1 MKNKIIIAIIMIC
14 LVSGIGITAGITAIQ
29 RPDTTLDLNQT
40 TKDALS
46 WRLDIPNDITK
57 YLEKTVCDVEICKTP
72 FKIEGSIDVVIEVPH
87 RYCSKDNHELVLT
100 NNVTFE
106 CLEYTTYTPQEIK
119 ISTDNKI
126 KSRLI
131 GISNAEANRK
141 TKTET
146 PKDIIIKSG
155 KTTTTIGVVIK

>member
-14 LVSGIGITAGITAIQ
+14 LVSGIGITTGITAIQ

-87 RYCSKDNHELVLT
+87 RYCSKDKLVLT

-106 CLEYTTYTPQEIK
+106 CLEYTTYTSQEIK
-119 ISTDNKI
+119 IATDEKI
-126 KSRLI
+126 KLRLI